1 MNESFR
7 ANGVRIGGNNDNYA
21 FVDFQLAHQDI
32 AGNYSLLNWQFH
44 AHFNRSDSQLDAG
57 FVNTN
62 AGQVYNNGGRIKP
75 YQGNLNTRNHYIASG
90 TVRVNHRDD
99 GTAEFQ
105 IGVGLSFYGGGRS
118 QGTSR
123 VYNLPTIPRQSNP
136 SFSKGLY
143 TLGEPI
149 QLNMNRKANFT
160 HIGSLQIPDQNEIV
174 RFEHAQGEFVWQPN
188 EREID
193 EIYKRMANTTRTSLG
208 ADITTWNGGTQIGG
222 LTYTNV
228 EIQLDSSKIQPD
240 FNDFDFSDSN
250 AKITEITGNSK
261 IFVQGFSKPKAWV
274 LPKNKMAAKK
284 YASPSRYVFAADGA
298 TISADYSENQQVQA
312 IFERAINSAGSL
324 TISASAVDSRGISKT
339 VNKTAEVLPYSA
351 PVLSISAKRQNNF
364 DETVEIDIS
373 GTISTLKIGNS
384 NKNRIVSLQMR
395 HRASGGSWESWKTI
409 QAVLTEANFSAQR
422 QYLSLNRA
430 GSFEIEVKVT
440 DRLSETSSVAE
451 ISPGKPIF
459 FISNNTEKVG
469 VNKVPEFGDLD
480 VLGDIFSRGRKVL
493 TDSQEDTDH
502 WEMIDMGWGAKGL
515 FYKKNGFCGFRLS
528 FTGNYGNGRMLEK
541 LKEKYWPKHETA
553 FAGICINNNRHSGGF
568 ILKLGL
574 NGEIEKRGTDSY
586 EEYHVS
592 GVYLAKNNL

>member
-1 MNESFR
+1 MNDSFR
-7 ANGVRIGGNNDNYA
+7 GNSVRLGGSPNNYA
-21 FVDFQLAHQDI
+21 FVNFQLAGQDI
-32 AGNYSLLNWQFH
+32 AGNYSLINYQFY
-44 AHFNRSDSQLDAG
+44 AHFERADAELRAG
-57 FVNTN
+57 VVNTN
-62 AGQVYNNGGRIKP
+62 AGQVYNNGGRIKGF
-75 YQGNLNTRNHYIASG
+75 QGLATRDVPIASG

-105 IGVGLSFYGGGRS
+105 IGVSLFFYNTGTS
-118 QGTSR
+118 AGTSR
-123 VYNLPTIPRQSNP
+123 VYNLPTIPRQSQP
-136 SFSKGLY
+136 TFSKNLY
-143 TLGEPI
+143 TVGEQI
-149 QLNMNRKANFT
+149 WLNMNRKANFH

-174 RFEHAQGEFVWQPN
+174 RFENAQGEFVWQPN

-284 YASPSRYVFAADGA
+284 YASPSRYVFAADGV

-312 IFERAINSAGSL
+312 IFERVINSAGSL

-351 PVLSISAKRQNNF
+351 PVLSVSAKRQNNF

-395 HRASGGSWESWKTI
+395 HRASGGSWENWKTI

-430 GSFEIEVKVT
+430 GSFEIEVKAT

-502 WEMIDMGWGAKGL
+502 WEMIDMGWGARGL

-541 LKEKYWPKHETA
+541 NKRE
-553 FAGICINNNRHSGGF
+553 
-568 ILKLGL
+568 ILAQTR
-574 NGEIEKRGTDSY
+574 NSFCWNMY
-586 EEYHVS
+586 Q
-592 GVYLAKNNL
+592 

>member
-1 MNESFR
+1 MNDSFR
-7 ANGVRIGGNNDNYA
+7 GNSVRLGGSPNNYA
-21 FVDFQLAHQDI
+21 FVNFQLAGQDI
-32 AGNYSLLNWQFH
+32 AGNYSLINWQFF
-44 AHFNRSDSQLDAG
+44 AHFERADAELRAG
-57 FVNTN
+57 VVNTN
-62 AGQVYNNGGRIKP
+62 AGQVYNNGGKIKGF
-75 YQGNLNTRNHYIASG
+75 QGLATRDVPIASG

-105 IGVGLSFYGGGRS
+105 IGVSLFFYNTGTS
-118 QGTSR
+118 AGTSR
-123 VYNLPTIPRQSNP
+123 VYNLPTIPRQSQP
-136 SFSKGLY
+136 TFSKNLY
-143 TLGEPI
+143 TVGEQI
-149 QLNMNRKANFT
+149 WLNMNRKANFH

-174 RFEHAQGEFVWQPN
+174 RFENAQGEFVWQPN

-240 FNDFDFSDSN
+240 FNDFDFADSN
-250 AKITEITGNSK
+250 AKITEITGNPK

-274 LPKNKMAAKK
+274 LPKNKMVAKK
-284 YASPSRYVFAADGA
+284 YASPARYVFAADGA

-339 VNKTAEVLPYSA
+339 VNKTVEVLPYSA
-351 PVLSISAKRQNNF
+351 PVLSVSAKRQNNF

-373 GTISTLKIGNS
+373 GTISTLKIGNL

-395 HRASGGSWESWKTI
+395 HRASGGSWENWKTI
-409 QAVLTEANFSAQR
+409 QSSLTEANFSAQR

-440 DRLSETSSVAE
+440 DRLSETSAIAE

-502 WEMIDMGWGAKGL
+502 WKMIDMGWGAKGL

-541 LKEKYWPKHETA
+541 IEEKYWPKHETA
-553 FAGICINNNRHSGGF
+553 FAGICINNSRHSGGF
-568 ILKLGL
+568 IIKLGL

>member
-1 MNESFR
+1 MNDNFR
-7 ANGVRIGGNNDNYA
+7 GNSVRLGGSPNNYA
-21 FVDFQLAHQDI
+21 FVNFQLAGQDI
-32 AGNYSLLNWQFH
+32 AGNYSLINWQFF
-44 AHFNRSDSQLDAG
+44 AHFERADAELRAG
-57 FVNTN
+57 VVNTN
-62 AGQVYNNGGRIKP
+62 AGQVYNNGGRIKGF
-75 YQGNLNTRNHYIASG
+75 QGLATRDVPIASG

-105 IGVGLSFYGGGRS
+105 IGVSLFFYNTGTS
-118 QGTSR
+118 AGTSR
-123 VYNLPTIPRQSNP
+123 VYNLPTIPRQSQP
-136 SFSKGLY
+136 TFSKNLY
-143 TLGEPI
+143 TVGEQI
-149 QLNMNRKANFT
+149 WLNMNRKANFH

-174 RFEHAQGEFVWQPN
+174 RFENAQGEFVWQPN
-188 EREID
+188 EKEID

-240 FNDFDFSDSN
+240 FNDFDFADSN

-261 IFVQGFSKPKAWV
+261 IFVQGFSRPKAWV

-298 TISADYSENQQVQA
+298 TISADYSESQQVQA

-373 GTISTLKIGNS
+373 GTISTLKIINS
-384 NKNRIVSLQMR
+384 NKNRIVLLQMR
-395 HRASGGSWESWKTI
+395 HRASGGSWENWKTI

-440 DRLSETSSVAE
+440 DRLSETSSTAE

-459 FISNNTEKVG
+459 FISSNTEKVG

-541 LKEKYWPKHETA
+541 ILEKYWPKHETA

-568 ILKLGL
+568 IIKLGL
-574 NGEIEKRGTDSY
+574 NGEIEKRGTDNY
-586 EEYHVS
+586 QEYHVS

>member
-1 MNESFR
+1 MNDSFR
-7 ANGVRIGGNNDNYA
+7 GNSVRLGGSPNNYA
-21 FVDFQLAHQDI
+21 FVNFQLAGQDI
-32 AGNYSLLNWQFH
+32 AGNYSLINWQFF
-44 AHFNRSDSQLDAG
+44 AHFERADAELRAG
-57 FVNTN
+57 VVNTN
-62 AGQVYNNGGRIKP
+62 AGQVYNNGGRIKGF
-75 YQGNLNTRNHYIASG
+75 QGLATRDVPIASG

-105 IGVGLSFYGGGRS
+105 IGVSLFFYNTGTS
-118 QGTSR
+118 AGTSR
-123 VYNLPTIPRQSNP
+123 VYNLPTIPRQSQP
-136 SFSKGLY
+136 TFSKNLY
-143 TLGEPI
+143 TVGEQI
-149 QLNMNRKANFT
+149 WLNMNRKANFH

-174 RFEHAQGEFVWQPN
+174 RFENAQGEFVWQPN
-188 EREID
+188 EKEID

-240 FNDFDFSDSN
+240 FNDFDFADSN

-261 IFVQGFSKPKAWV
+261 IFVQGFSRPKAWV

-395 HRASGGSWESWKTI
+395 HRASGGSWENWKTI

-440 DRLSETSSVAE
+440 DRLSETSSTAE

-459 FISNNTEKVG
+459 FISSNTEKVG

-541 LKEKYWPKHETA
+541 ILEKYWPKHETA

-568 ILKLGL
+568 IIKLGL
-574 NGEIEKRGTDSY
+574 NGEIEKRGTDNY
-586 EEYHVS
+586 QEYHVS

>member
-1 MNESFR
+1 MNDSFR
-7 ANGVRIGGNNDNYA
+7 GNSVRLGGSPNNYA
-21 FVDFQLAHQDI
+21 FVNFQLAGQDI
-32 AGNYSLLNWQFH
+32 AGNYSLINYQFY
-44 AHFNRSDSQLDAG
+44 AHFERADAELRAG
-57 FVNTN
+57 VVNTN
-62 AGQVYNNGGRIKP
+62 AGQVYNNGGRIKGF
-75 YQGNLNTRNHYIASG
+75 QGLATRDVPITSG

-105 IGVGLSFYGGGRS
+105 IGVSLFFYNTGTS
-118 QGTSR
+118 AGTSR
-123 VYNLPTIPRQSNP
+123 VYNLPTIPRQSQP
-136 SFSKGLY
+136 TFSKNLY
-143 TLGEPI
+143 TVGEQI
-149 QLNMNRKANFT
+149 WLNMNRKANFH

-174 RFEHAQGEFVWQPN
+174 RFENAQGEFVWQPN
-188 EREID
+188 EKEID

-261 IFVQGFSKPKAWV
+261 IFVQGFSRPKAWV

-312 IFERAINSAGSL
+312 IFERVINSAGSL

-351 PVLSISAKRQNNF
+351 PVLSVSAKRQNNF
-364 DETVEIDIS
+364 DEIVEIDIS
-373 GTISTLKIGNS
+373 GTISTLKIGNL

-395 HRASGGSWESWKTI
+395 HRASGGSWENWKTI

-459 FISNNTEKVG
+459 FISSNTEKVG

-493 TDSQEDTDH
+493 TDSQEDTGH

-541 LKEKYWPKHETA
+541 IKEKYWPKHETA
-553 FAGICINNNRHSGGF
+553 FSGICINNSRHSGGF

-586 EEYHVS
+586 EEYHCS
-592 GVYLAKNNL
+592 GVYLAKNDL